1 MFLLINVNKID
12 SGEKNL
18 RFLFDFFIFCA
29 ILWLWKFKEKLKM
42 KNSKKILSQNEINL
56 KTRSV
61 WTFSPVERIKP
72 SKKVYNRQKFK
83 KGE

>member
-1 MFLLINVNKID
+1 
-12 SGEKNL
+12 
-18 RFLFDFFIFCA
+18 
-29 ILWLWKFKEKLKM
+29 M